1 MSDFSLVTYSPRK
14 LKYSAESREVSVF
27 FHLSEDMVDIWVH
40 KTPSMSVFS
49 NPQDFWSYWR

>member
-1 MSDFSLVTYSPRK
+1 MALGSV
-14 LKYSAESREVSVF
+14 KYSGKSREVGADVLYY
-27 FHLSEDMVDIWVH
+27 LSENMVDIWIH